1 MARENTDTTTLNR
14 AAQTAVAPVVLDDV
28 TKRYGR
34 GRGSVTALDGVSL
47 SFAAGSFTAVLGVS
61 GSGKSTLLQCA
72 AGLERSS
79 SGAVRLCGKEL
90 SRLSQRKQ
98 AALRRQRVGF
108 VFQELNLLPE
118 LTVAENIALPLRLD
132 HRPARRADIEQAAS
146 RVGLSGAQ
154 LSRRPAEL
162 SGGQQQ
168 RVAIAR
174 ALITRPDVIF
184 ADEPTGALDPH
195 TAAGVLRLLREAADG
210 TTVVIVTHDPQVTR
224 FCDQAVFLYA
234 GRVDRVLPD
243 PEPAVVARLVAGA
256 GRARRPGAWLM
267 GGWMLAGIRRG
278 PGPLI
283 GTVVAS
289 AAAAVLTVAAIS
301 IAAADTQAPAGRL
314 ASASVVVAGSTNVTV
329 TLGSGDDANHESLP
343 LPAYRGVPASL
354 AQRLAQVPGAASA
367 AGESGFPDGTVRPGD
382 VDLVA
387 VTAKPGVSPDVLA
400 SRIRAALRRRPG
412 LHDRD
417 RRRPRRRGE
426 PERRRRAV
434 QRPVVWPGRSSSR
447 SC

>member
-1 MARENTDTTTLNR
+1 MARENADTTTLNR
-14 AAQTAVAPVVLDDV
+14 AAPTAIAPVELDDV

-34 GRGSVTALDGVSL
+34 GRGSVTALDRVSL

-72 AGLERSS
+72 AGLERYS
-79 SGAVRLCGKEL
+79 SGTVRLCGQEL

-98 AALRRQRVGF
+98 AVLRRQRVGF

-132 HRPARRADIEQAAS
+132 RRPARKADIERAAS
-146 RVGLSGAQ
+146 RVGLSGNQ
-154 LSRRPAEL
+154 LRRRPAQL

-174 ALITRPDVIF
+174 ALITDPDVIF

-243 PEPAVVARLVAGA
+243 PAPATVARLVAE
-256 GRARRPGAWLM
+256 
-267 GGWMLAGIRRG
+267 
-278 PGPLI
+278 
-283 GTVVAS
+283 
-289 AAAAVLTVAAIS
+289 
-301 IAAADTQAPAGRL
+301 
-314 ASASVVVAGSTNVTV
+314 
-329 TLGSGDDANHESLP
+329 LGE
-343 LPAYRGVPASL
+343 
-354 AQRLAQVPGAASA
+354 
-367 AGESGFPDGTVRPGD
+367 
-382 VDLVA
+382 
-387 VTAKPGVSPDVLA
+387 
-400 SRIRAALRRRPG
+400 RAAEE
-412 LHDRD
+412 
-417 RRRPRRRGE
+417 RG
-426 PERRRRAV
+426 
-434 QRPVVWPGRSSSR
+434 
-447 SC
+447 

>member
-1 MARENTDTTTLNR
+1 MAPSFPVVTAGTVNDMTAQNTAATTLR
-14 AAQTAVAPVVLDDV
+14 SAASETVAPVVLDGL

-79 SGAVRLCGKEL
+79 SGAVRLCGEEL

-98 AALRRQRVGF
+98 AVLRRQRVGF

-118 LTVAENIALPLRLD
+118 LTVTENIALPLRLD
-132 HRPARRADIEQAAS
+132 RRPAKKADIERAAA
-146 RVGLSGAQ
+146 RVGLSGDQ
-154 LSRRPAEL
+154 LRRRPAQL

-224 FCDQAVFLYA
+224 FCDRAVFLYG

-243 PEPAVVARLVAGA
+243 PEPAMVARLVAELGQ
-256 GRARRPGAWLM
+256 RADGE
-267 GGWMLAGIRRG
+267 RG
-278 PGPLI
+278 
-283 GTVVAS
+283 
-289 AAAAVLTVAAIS
+289 
-301 IAAADTQAPAGRL
+301 
-314 ASASVVVAGSTNVTV
+314 
-329 TLGSGDDANHESLP
+329 
-343 LPAYRGVPASL
+343 
-354 AQRLAQVPGAASA
+354 
-367 AGESGFPDGTVRPGD
+367 
-382 VDLVA
+382 
-387 VTAKPGVSPDVLA
+387 
-400 SRIRAALRRRPG
+400 
-412 LHDRD
+412 
-417 RRRPRRRGE
+417 
-426 PERRRRAV
+426 
-434 QRPVVWPGRSSSR
+434 
-447 SC
+447 

>member
-14 AAQTAVAPVVLDDV
+14 AAPAALAPVVLDDV

-72 AGLERSS
+72 AGLERTS
-79 SGAVRLCGKEL
+79 SGVVRLCGKEL
-90 SRLSQRKQ
+90 SRLSQRRQ

-132 HRPARRADIEQAAS
+132 HRRAQRADIEEAAS
-146 RVGLSGAQ
+146 RVGLFGPQ

-243 PEPAVVARLVAGA
+243 PEPAMVARLIQELGE
-256 GRARRPGAWLM
+256 RADRE
-267 GGWMLAGIRRG
+267 RG
-278 PGPLI
+278 
-283 GTVVAS
+283 
-289 AAAAVLTVAAIS
+289 
-301 IAAADTQAPAGRL
+301 
-314 ASASVVVAGSTNVTV
+314 
-329 TLGSGDDANHESLP
+329 
-343 LPAYRGVPASL
+343 
-354 AQRLAQVPGAASA
+354 
-367 AGESGFPDGTVRPGD
+367 
-382 VDLVA
+382 
-387 VTAKPGVSPDVLA
+387 
-400 SRIRAALRRRPG
+400 
-412 LHDRD
+412 
-417 RRRPRRRGE
+417 
-426 PERRRRAV
+426 
-434 QRPVVWPGRSSSR
+434 
-447 SC
+447 